1 MRLALTG
8 RHVDVTPAL
17 RQLVTRRLAKLERLL
32 NDHALSTQVVL
43 DVEKRNFKTEITV
56 HARGDNMITGKGS
69 GTTWTQSVS
78 AACEKV
84 MQQALKVKDKW
95 VTRKRGAPGGK
106 GVVNGRASIPAPRL
120 TRAALRGAALT
131 GVDGAAIAN
140 AGGDARAAE
149 AQGEAR
155 GAAVPVRPT
164 KYAVKPMTLEDA
176 AVRIES
182 AREPFVVFRHVET
195 ERITILYHRPDGRL
209 GLIDPEA

>member
-8 RHVDVTPAL
+8 RHVDVTPSL

-43 DVEKRNFKTEITV
+43 DVEKRNFITEITV
-56 HARGDNMITGKGS
+56 HARGDNFITGKGS
-69 GTTWTQSVS
+69 GTTWIQSVS
-78 AACEKV
+78 AAAEKV

-120 TRAALRGAALT
+120 TRAALQGA
-131 GVDGAAIAN
+131 DGAAIAN
-140 AGGDARAAE
+140 AGGDARA
-149 AQGEAR
+149 
-155 GAAVPVRPT
+155 GAAQTEGRAAAVRVRPT

-176 AVRIES
+176 AVRMEN

>member
-8 RHVDVTPAL
+8 RHVDVTPSL

-32 NDHALSTQVVL
+32 NDSALSTQVVL
-43 DVEKRNFKTEITV
+43 TIEKRHHNTEITV
-56 HARGDNMITGKGS
+56 HARGDNFITGKGS
-69 GTTWTQSVS
+69 GDSWTQSV
-78 AACEKV
+78 AAAIEKV

-95 VTRKRGAPGGK
+95 VTRKRGVPGGK
-106 GVVNGRASIPAPRL
+106 GVVNGRASLPAPRL
-120 TRAALRGAALT
+120 TRAALE

-140 AGGDARAAE
+140 AGGDARAGA
-149 AQGEAR
+149 AR
-155 GAAVPVRPT
+155 GAAIPVRPT

-176 AVRIES
+176 AVRMEN

>member
-56 HARGDNMITGKGS
+56 HARGDNIITGKGS

-78 AACEKV
+78 AAAEKV

-95 VTRKRGAPGGK
+95 VTRKRGASGGK
-106 GVVNGRASIPAPRL
+106 GVVNGRASIPTPRL
-120 TRAALRGAALT
+120 TRAALAGT
-131 GVDGAAIAN
+131 DGAAIAN

-149 AQGEAR
+149 AR
-155 GAAVPVRPT
+155 VSAVSVRPT
-164 KYAVKPMTLEDA
+164 KYAVKPMSLEDA
-176 AVRIES
+176 AVRMEN

-195 ERITILYHRPDGRL
+195 ERITILYQRPDGRL

>member
-8 RHVDVTPAL
+8 RHVDVTPSL
-17 RQLVTRRLAKLERLL
+17 RQLVTRRLSKLERLL
-32 NDHALSTQVVL
+32 NDHALSTTVVL

-56 HARGDNMITGKGS
+56 HARGDNFITGKGS
-69 GTTWTQSVS
+69 GTTWTQSV
-78 AACEKV
+78 AAAVEKV

-120 TRAALRGAALT
+120 TRAALAGT
-131 GVDGAAIAN
+131 DGAAIAN
-140 AGGDARAAE
+140 AGGDASAAPRAA
-149 AQGEAR
+149 
-155 GAAVPVRPT
+155 AVNVRPT
-164 KYAVKPMTLEDA
+164 KYAVKPMSLEDA
-176 AVRIES
+176 AVRIEN

>member
-8 RHVDVTPAL
+8 RHVDVTPSL

-78 AACEKV
+78 AAVEKV

-120 TRAALRGAALT
+120 TRAALAAL
-131 GVDGAAIAN
+131 DGAAIAN
-140 AGGDARAAE
+140 AGGDA
-149 AQGEAR
+149 
-155 GAAVPVRPT
+155 GAAADRAESPASTVRVRPT
-164 KYAVKPMTLEDA
+164 KYAVKPMSLEDA
-176 AVRIES
+176 AVRIENS
-182 AREPFVVFRHVET
+182 REPFVVFRHVET
-195 ERITILYHRPDGRL
+195 ERITILYQRPDGRL